1 MHTKLTITGLP
12 ANLRPEPPSIPEGLN
27 YAFAAD
33 FSQRVRDIRER
44 ILGER
49 PQLRQYYF

>member
-1 MHTKLTITGLP
+1 M
-12 ANLRPEPPSIPEGLN
+12 PEPPSIPEGLN

-33 FSQRVRDIRER
+33 FSQRVKEIRER

-49 PQLRQYYF
+49 PQLRQYPF